1 MDASLSPDWLPIA
14 VRAYTAPT
22 KAQPDPEAGPETTPT
37 GTASSRRSAVSIT
50 PEFVLVLDTETTVDA
65 SQRLL
70 FGSWRT
76 YQHGRCRDE
85 GLFYGDDLPAAD
97 RALLEAYAQTHPA
110 DIDTETAH
118 PQPLPVLSRRA
129 FLKDVFWKVAYKGRG
144 LVVGFNL
151 PFDLARLG
159 IGWGMA
165 RGGYY
170 AGGFSLPLASY
181 DKDGQIHE
189 NRYRPR
195 IAVKSL
201 DSKRALMGFTRSHAP
216 DPTDVIPE
224 GARDGQ
230 PDPSY
235 TFPGYLLDLRAAAFA
250 LTNASHSLASACVA
264 FGVEHA
270 KQQTRQHGVVTADYL
285 DYNRRDVL
293 ASWELS
299 QQLQAELDR
308 HPIALPLW
316 RAYSPASIGK
326 AYLAAMGIRPIV
338 ERQPTFPQE
347 VLGSAMVAYYGGRAE
362 CRIRG
367 VPVPVVY
374 LDFLSMYPTVCSLL
388 NLWQLLTCEQLEVVD
403 ATEDVQLLL
412 AGITLER
419 CCDPQLW
426 RQCVGLVQLLPEG
439 DILPTRAHYGGE
451 AAWQIGVNP
460 LTAREPLW
468 YTIPDA
474 VAATLLSGKVPQI
487 VRALRL
493 VPQGQAEGLRPVRLR
508 GQVLVDPATQDFFR
522 VVIEERHRLKTRTDR
537 SAEER
542 ARLDAFL
549 KVLANATGYG
559 IYAEMNAQDLPKGQT
574 QQVDVYGTHA
584 FRASVRSPEEP
595 GTYCFPPL
603 AACIAGAARLMLGL
617 LERSITEAG
626 GTYALCDTDSMA
638 VVATED
644 GGLLPCPGGAEQL
657 PDGRAAV
664 RALSW
669 AEVETI
675 RQRFAALSPY
685 DRAAVPGSVLKL
697 EDENLDPQ
705 TGQQQQLWAYPLSA
719 KRYALFNVDEGDGR
733 PILRKSSEH
742 GLGHLL
748 SPTDP
753 PNTEEFDEEDNDR
766 TAWMGTLWEGL
777 ITEALGQPFTWP
789 DWLDRPA
796 LGRITASSPEMLHP
810 FATWNAGKPYAQQV
824 KPYNFLLTAF
834 VRHLGHPEGVDP
846 KRFHLVAPFETDP
859 RKWRSLAWR
868 NLYDTTGTRYTIR
881 AESSPY
887 AVPGEVQVKTYRD
900 VLDEYRRHPE
910 TKSLAPDGAVCSGT
924 TVGLLRRR
932 PVTAAYVTHVGKESN
947 RLEEVNTGLVHD
959 PEEVYTAYEDPQH
972 EPWQTVVVPVLRR
985 MPRAV
990 LAEQVGLSERTIAA
1004 VRNGHALPR
1013 AVHQEALTRAAGGY
1027 ARARLRA
1034 AGNPVRVRLGDLE
1047 ACAAYLAAYLV
1058 PVQ

>member
-1 MDASLSPDWLPIA
+1 MDASPDWLPIA

-22 KAQPDPEAGPETTPT
+22 KAQRDNEVTATGPRDRPT
-37 GTASSRRSAVSIT
+37 LPAV
-50 PEFVLVLDTETTVDA
+50 PALVLVLDTETTVDA

-70 FGSWRT
+70 FGCWRV
-76 YQHGRCRDE
+76 YHQERCVSE
-85 GLFYGDDLPAAD
+85 GLFYTDDLPAAD
-97 RALLEAYAQTHPA
+97 RALLAAYAQTHPA
-110 DIDTETAH
+110 DTDTETAD
-118 PQPLPVLSRRA
+118 PERLAVLSRRA

-181 DKDGQIHE
+181 YKDGQIHE

-195 IAVKSL
+195 IAIKSL
-201 DSKRALMGFTRSHAP
+201 DSKRALMGFTRAREP
-216 DPTDVIPE
+216 DAAELIPE
-224 GARDGQ
+224 GAADGQ

-250 LTNASHSLASACVA
+250 LTNASHSLASACKA
-264 FGVEHA
+264 FGVEHGKEQA
-270 KQQTRQHGVVTADYL
+270 KRHGVITRDYL

-293 ASWELS
+293 ASWELY
-299 QQLQAELDR
+299 QKLQAELDR

-316 RAYSPASIGK
+316 RAYSPASVGK
-326 AYLAAMGIRPIV
+326 AYLQAMGLHPV
-338 ERQPTFPQE
+338 LERQPDFPGDL
-347 VLGSAMVAYYGGRAE
+347 LGYAMVAYFGGRAE

-367 VPVPVVY
+367 VSVPVVY

-388 NLWQLLTCEQLEVVD
+388 DLWQLLICGQIDIVD
-403 ATEDVQLLL
+403 ATEDVQRLL
-412 AGITLER
+412 AGITLEQ
-419 CCDPQLW
+419 CFDPQLW
-426 RQCVGLVQLLPEG
+426 RQFVGLVQLLPDG

-460 LTAREPLW
+460 LTANEPLW

-474 VAATLLSGKVPQI
+474 VAATLLAGKVPQ
-487 VRALRL
+487 VLRALRF
-493 VPQGQAEGLRPVRLR
+493 VPQGRSPDLRPVRLR
-508 GQVLVDPATQDFFR
+508 GEIAVDPQTLDFFR
-522 VVIEERHRLKTRTDR
+522 VVVEERY
-537 SAEER
+537 
-542 ARLDAFL
+542 RLDRRTELTEVERKRLERFL

-574 QQVDVYGTHA
+574 QRVEVYGTHA
-584 FRASVRSPEEP
+584 FTASVRSPEEP

-617 LERSITEAG
+617 LERSVTDVG
-626 GTYALCDTDSMA
+626 GVYALCDTDSMA
-638 VVATED
+638 VVATQS
-644 GGLLPCPGGAEQL
+644 GRLLPCPGGAEQL

-669 AEVETI
+669 DQVEMI

-705 TGQQQQLWAYPLSA
+705 TGQQRQLWCYALSA
-719 KRYALFNVDEGDGR
+719 KRYALFTVDEEDGR
-733 PILRKSSEH
+733 PILRKYSEH

-748 SPTDP
+748 SPTDLP
-753 PNTEEFDEEDNDR
+753 DLEAQDEEDADR
-766 TAWMGTLWEGL
+766 KAWMRTLWKGMV
-777 ITEALGQPFTWP
+777 TEALGQPFTWP

-810 FATWNAGKPYAQQV
+810 FDTWNAGKPYAQQV

-834 VRHLGHPEGVDP
+834 VRPFGHPEGVDAAH
-846 KRFHLVAPFETDP
+846 FHLVAPFETDP
-859 RKWRSLAWR
+859 RQWSKLPWT
-868 NLYDTTGTRYTIR
+868 NLYDEQGTTYRITST
-881 AESSPY
+881 SSDY
-887 AVPGEVQVKTYRD
+887 AVLGEVQVKTYRD

-947 RLEEVNTGLVHD
+947 RLEEVNAGLVHD
-959 PEEVYTAYEDPQH
+959 PEEVYTAYEDPSH
-972 EPWQTVVVPVLRR
+972 GPWQTLVVPVLKH

-990 LAEQVGLSERTIAA
+990 LAEQIGLSERSIAA

-1013 AVHQEALTRAAGGY
+1013 AVHQKALTRAAGDY
-1027 ARARLRA
+1027 AREGLRA
-1034 AGNPVRVRLGDLE
+1034 AGMPVRVRLGDIE
-1047 ACAAYLAAYLV
+1047 ACAAYLAAHLV